1 MTMAHIERRGC
12 AVMEGAR
19 GAWGELGAQDSFRET
34 AEHRCR
40 EWADV
45 CSSPLIASIF
55 SVKQEAKL
63 SFDSEDK
70 VSGLEV

>member
-1 MTMAHIERRGC
+1 MQPRRGH
-12 AVMEGAR
+12 EEH
-19 GAWGELGAQDSFRET
+19 GESSELKALTAT

-45 CSSPLIASIF
+45 RSSPLIASIF

-70 VSGLEV
+70 GSGLEF